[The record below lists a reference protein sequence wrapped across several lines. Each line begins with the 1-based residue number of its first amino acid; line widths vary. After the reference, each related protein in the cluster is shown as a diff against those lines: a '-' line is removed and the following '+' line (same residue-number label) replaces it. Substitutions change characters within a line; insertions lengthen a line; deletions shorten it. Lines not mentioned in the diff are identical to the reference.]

1 VRLERHVFSED
12 QLGGGE
18 LGVVA
23 EGVALLRAVA
33 TIEANTFR
41 VLVV

>member
-1 VRLERHVFSED
+1 VALDRDLFAE
-12 QLGGGE
+12 GE
-18 LGVVA
+18 VSNGVLGVVA
-23 EGVALLRAVA
+23 EGLALLRALA